1 MIHCRVFLKGK
12 VISLFV
18 ICSVCVAVCVTFM
31 PTICS
36 VCVAVCVT
44 FMPIVED
51 RPRPSAH
58 FCEIDRSIGCA
69 RETYTPSGYM
79 GVCVCVGK
87 CDSTQNEIFAEGA

>member
-1 MIHCRVFLKGK
+1 MIHCRMFLKGK
-12 VISLFV
+12 AISLFV

-31 PTICS
+31 P
-36 VCVAVCVT
+36 
-44 FMPIVED
+44 IVED
-51 RPRPSAH
+51 RSGPSAH

-69 RETYTPSGYM
+69 RETYTPHGYM

>member
-1 MIHCRVFLKGK
+1 MIHCRMFLKGK
-12 VISLFV
+12 AISLFV
-18 ICSVCVAVCVTFM
+18 
-31 PTICS
+31 ICS

-69 RETYTPSGYM
+69 RETYTPHGYM